1 MKKMSSTTSK
11 YLAGKRIL
19 SIIHFML
26 LIGPLAYFLI
36 KGFIYGET
44 VQKVTIG
51 LTSFCIVL
59 LYGLTLLIQET
70 KRAGIRRS
78 ILWVTLLGL
87 CLILTEVKIPIAVI
101 AMCSLLDELV
111 IQPSLN
117 KVRELFTINKEF
129 DKRNG

>member
-1 MKKMSSTTSK
+1 MKKMSSITSK

-19 SIIHFML
+19 SIIHFIL
-26 LIGPLAYFLI
+26 LIGPLAYFLT

-44 VQKVTIG
+44 VQKISIG
-51 LTSFCIVL
+51 LTSFCVVL

-87 CLILTEVKIPIAVI
+87 CLILTEIKVPIIII
-101 AMCSLLDELV
+101 ATCSLLDELI
-111 IQPSLN
+111 IQPILN
-117 KVRELFTINKEF
+117 KVKELFTINKEF